1 MVVGMTSYDVVVAG
15 LGGFGSAA
23 AAHLAA
29 RGQRVLGLDRFP
41 PAHAHGASHGE
52 TRIVRQVYFEGAGY
66 VPLLRRA
73 YELWD
78 RLGADAGTGP
88 LLTPTGGLF
97 LGRPGS
103 RVFEGSLA
111 TAREWS
117 LEHEVLDPAEVTRRF
132 PAMRPPAGTA
142 ALFEPGAGVVS
153 PEGAVRAQLRTAASH
168 GAELR
173 HDDPVLSW
181 SATAGGV
188 RVTTGRATY
197 DAGSLVLAPG
207 RWAPEL
213 LADLDLPL
221 RVERRVMHWF
231 DPVDG
236 LEDYRPGR
244 FPVWIWDRDD
254 GTVPYGVP
262 AVGASSG
269 GVKSSVHFST
279 VRPAA
284 EWTAPQVA
292 ELLAPLL
299 PGLGDRHLR
308 AVDCSYTLTP
318 DEHFV
323 VGRHPAYD
331 HVLVACGF
339 SGHGF
344 KFTPV
349 IGEALAQLVV
359 DGTSV
364 HPLALFDPQRFT

>member
-1 MVVGMTSYDVVVAG
+1 MTSYDVIVAG

-41 PAHAHGASHGE
+41 PAHANGASHGE
-52 TRIVRQVYFEGAGY
+52 TRIVRQAYFEGTRY

-78 RLGADAGTGP
+78 ELGAAGEP
-88 LLTPTGGLF
+88 LLTRTGGVF

-111 TAREWS
+111 SARQWE

-132 PAMRPPAGTA
+132 PAMRPPDGTA
-142 ALFEPGAGVVS
+142 ALFEPGAGFVS
-153 PEGAVRAQLRTAASH
+153 PERAVLAHLAVAARH

-173 HDDPVLSW
+173 HDEPVLSW
-181 SATAGGV
+181 SAIAGGV
-188 RVTTGRATY
+188 RVRTGRGTAE
-197 DAGSLVLAPG
+197 AAHLVLAPG

-213 LADLDLPL
+213 LADLALPL

-231 DPVDG
+231 DPPGGVDAF
-236 LEDYRPGR
+236 RPGR

-254 GTVPYGVP
+254 GTAPYGVP
-262 AVGASSG
+262 AVGAADG
-269 GVKSSVHFST
+269 GVKTSVHYSPD
-279 VRPAA
+279 RPAGDWTPA
-284 EWTAPQVA
+284 EVA
-292 ELLAPLL
+292 SMLSPLL
-299 PGLGDRHLR
+299 PGLGDSHLR
-308 AVDCSYTLTP
+308 AVDCTYTLTP

-323 VGRHPAYD
+323 VGRHPGHD
-331 HVLVACGF
+331 IVLVACGF

-349 IGEALAQLVV
+349 LGEVIAQLVV
-359 DGTSV
+359 DGSS
-364 HPLALFDPQRFT
+364 PLSLEQFDPLRFG